1 MPALLK
7 TKFKGRITWLG
18 INTER
23 GETLRS
29 VSLSKAFASFSGF
42 EGESHAGL
50 TRPSCLRVI
59 QQYPRDTNI
68 RNTRQFAICSAE
80 ELQQIA
86 SNMGVAELD
95 PAWLGSSIIIEG
107 IPDFTLIPPASR
119 LQSSTGATLCVDM
132 ENRPCNLPAKV
143 INEALPKQGQKFKTA
158 AKGLRG
164 VTAWVECEGLLR
176 VGDTITLH
184 IPCQPVWPHSIQ
196 NI

>member
-1 MPALLK
+1 MPVLLK
-7 TKFKGRITWLG
+7 TEYSGQITWLG
-18 INTER
+18 INTDR
-23 GETLRS
+23 GATLRS
-29 VSLSKAFASFSGF
+29 VSVSEAFASFAGF

-50 TRPSCLRVI
+50 TRPSCSRVT

-68 RNTRQFAICSAE
+68 RNTRQFAISSVE

-86 SNMGVAELD
+86 GNMGVEELD

-107 IPDFTLIPPASR
+107 IPDFTLIPPSSR
-119 LQSSTGATLCVDM
+119 LQSITGATLCVDM

-143 INEALPKQGQKFKTA
+143 INEALPNQGQKFKAA

-184 IPCQPVWPHSIQ
+184 IPVQPVWPHSSQ
-196 NI
+196 KT